1 MKNLPVI
8 FLCLT
13 LASCAGIKP
22 KVADPID
29 TLVDRL
35 NSETF
40 GLWVNGTYPIIEL
53 PPEAKPQTVL
63 SQAVKMTGFDQGHIK
78 TYKMLE
84 VREVEL
90 NVGRN
95 EPYSAALVESDLGM
109 KILLFKPERNS
120 HWWTRFY
127 SVPEEKQNN

>member
-53 PPEAKPQTVL
+53 PPEANK
-63 SQAVKMTGFDQGHIK
+63 
-78 TYKMLE
+78 Y
-84 VREVEL
+84 
-90 NVGRN
+90 
-95 EPYSAALVESDLGM
+95 
-109 KILLFKPERNS
+109 
-120 HWWTRFY
+120 
-127 SVPEEKQNN
+127 